1 MTRKEEIE
9 ARKMEI
15 REEVEATEDES
26 VLDELNKEVDTLNEE
41 IEEIEE
47 HEEKEDIGEQLE
59 EGEVVAEEVSVEE
72 VDNNEERKG
81 GINMEYRTA
90 YLKKLQGKELNEEER
105 SALVSANAA
114 IPTETMDTIFEKVV
128 KKVPMLD
135 EITLLRVKGNV
146 DFYVEGTRTDGV
158 NHTEAQSYDDAS
170 ITLTKVSLAGTEV
183 VKKVQISDKVREMS
197 IDAFEG
203 WLTDMLAD
211 SIANAIE
218 AKIFGA
224 IVSGGTSVE
233 GEITAD
239 NIRALVAGL
248 PAGYEAGAAFYCN
261 KAIFYNKI
269 LKLQDLSK
277 NELVYRDG
285 NTYYMLGYPVKTSD
299 KVSNL
304 IFGNAKKFVGILPE
318 EINVKSVYD
327 IDTNTYKYAGIAIWD
342 GKVAIAD
349 AFQVLSEEVSE

>member
-1 MTRKEEIE
+1 MNRKDEIE
-9 ARKMEI
+9 ARKLEI
-15 REEVEATEDES
+15 REEVEATEDEAK
-26 VLDELNKEVDTLNEE
+26 LDELAAEVDTLNEE
-41 IEEIEE
+41 IEEINEQEE
-47 HEEKEDIGEQLE
+47 NEDTATKLE
-59 EGEVVAEEVSVEE
+59 EGEVVAQEVSVE
-72 VDNNEERKG
+72 DNEERKNG

-105 SALVSANAA
+105 SALVAANAA
-114 IPTETMDTIFEKVV
+114 IPTETMDTIFDKVV

-146 DFYVEGTRTDGV
+146 DFYVEGTRTDGA
-158 NHTEAQSYDDAS
+158 NHTEGQSYDDSS

-285 NTYYMLGYPVKTSD
+285 NTYYMLGYPVKLSD
-299 KVSNL
+299 KVSKL
-304 IFGNAKKFVGILPE
+304 IFGNGKKFVGNLPE
-318 EINVKSVYD
+318 DINVKSVYD

>member
-1 MTRKEEIE
+1 MNRKEEIE

-15 REEVEATEDES
+15 REEVETTDDES
-26 VLDELNKEVDTLNEE
+26 VLDELNEEVETLNEE
-41 IEEIEE
+41 LEEINEQ
-47 HEEKEDIGEQLE
+47 EKNEDIGEQLE
-59 EGEVVAEEVSVEE
+59 NGDVVAEEVSVEE
-72 VDNNEERKG
+72 VLEEKKNG
-81 GINMEYRTA
+81 GIKMEYRTA

-105 SALVSANAA
+105 AALVAANAA
-114 IPTETMDTIFEKVV
+114 IPTETMDTIFDKVI

-146 DFYVEGTRTDGV
+146 DFYVEGSRADGAD
-158 NHTEAQSYDDAS
+158 HTETQSIDPATIS
-170 ITLTKVSLAGTEV
+170 LTKVSLAGTEI

-224 IVSGGTSVE
+224 IISGGTEVE
-233 GEITAD
+233 GSLTAD

-248 PAGYEAGAAFYCN
+248 PAGYEDGAAFYCN
-261 KAIFYNKI
+261 KTIFYNQI

-285 NTYYMLGYPVKTSD
+285 NTYYMLGYPVKLSD
-299 KVSNL
+299 KASNL
-304 IFGNAKKFVGILPE
+304 IFGNGKKFVGNLAE

-349 AFQVLSEEVSE
+349 AFQYLAAETSE